1 MGYNTMMA
9 SSTRRPPISNEVK
22 RINIVHSVTKNV
34 LNMANSAS
42 SADPSCSVFFVYS
55 LYCFMSKSTAMV
67 TTGWSVHLTTLFP
80 G

>member
-9 SSTRRPPISNEVK
+9 SSARRPPLKGLAPINEVK

-42 SADPSCSVFFVYS
+42 SVDSSCSVFFCLFALCPSQQLWS
-55 LYCFMSKSTAMV
+55 LRDGQFI
-67 TTGWSVHLTTLFP
+67 
-80 G
+80 